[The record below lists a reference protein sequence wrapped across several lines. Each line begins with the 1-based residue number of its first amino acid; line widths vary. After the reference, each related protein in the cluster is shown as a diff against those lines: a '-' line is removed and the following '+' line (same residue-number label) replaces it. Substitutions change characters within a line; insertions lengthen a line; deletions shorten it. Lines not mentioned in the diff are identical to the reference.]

1 MAQIRQRKVKVQVTS
16 ADPAFKVFKGI
27 YADSNHNTLLT
38 SSKTYDFTLNA
49 GVTKELYIRYTQ
61 QPITIIFR
69 SNPNTS
75 YQVSGSFGTVTVIS
89 ENVTKIVEFPTDTT
103 SDIVIG
109 FTSAISQTSMY
120 KVSGI
125 KINGSAHALPYSME
139 HVTPGTNITFEVETS
154 LVTTTTTTTSSTTT
168 TSTPAPAV
176 LKLKSNASGTV
187 VKLTTE
193 GLDPETVDL
202 PLSGTSQSSIKIDM
216 KNAPLVD
223 A

>member
-1 MAQIRQRKVKVQVTS
+1 MAQIRQRKVGVKVTS
-16 ADPAFKVFKGI
+16 ADPVFKVFKGI
-27 YADSNHNTLLT
+27 YADPNHNTLLT

-49 GVTKELYIRYTQ
+49 GDTKELYIRYTQ